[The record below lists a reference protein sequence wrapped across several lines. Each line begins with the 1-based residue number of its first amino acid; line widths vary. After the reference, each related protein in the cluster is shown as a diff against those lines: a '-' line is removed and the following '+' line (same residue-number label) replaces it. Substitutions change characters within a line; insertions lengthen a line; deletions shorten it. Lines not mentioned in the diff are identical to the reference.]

1 MKRTF
6 VLLAVLMFVG
16 GLTGVETDEEEI
28 LRNLRVIRTEQ
39 MRQAATIQNL
49 IGQLQ
54 NGSARIDSLEARTRT
69 NTQQLDSTKT
79 IIMTNIESNRHQLE
93 GEIKQS
99 RIVVS
104 ERTRTFMLVLGGAF
118 LVIAFAIAFIRSK
131 LIGQDKELFSSISET
146 RKAFDEES
154 VKLDNQ
160 LIEIAAKQLD
170 LFQRY
175 QPDTKGNTEPD
186 HSLVLKIADEI
197 TRIQQN
203 LNHMDPSIKGY
214 KQLSRATNA
223 ILDNLN
229 ANGYEIP
236 SLLGVPFDDNYN
248 MIATM
253 EMDENLEPGTKKIKR
268 VVKPM
273 VKYNGVMIQAAE
285 VYVAFN

>member
-6 VLLAVLMFVG
+6 VLLVVFMFLG
-16 GLTGVETDEEEI
+16 GLTGVETNEEEI
-28 LRNLRVIRTEQ
+28 LRNLREIRKEQ
-39 MRQAATIQNL
+39 TRQASSIQNL
-49 IGQLQ
+49 IVQLQ
-54 NGSARIDSLEARTRT
+54 SGTVRMDSLEARIRT
-69 NTQQLDSTKT
+69 NSQRLDSTKT
-79 IIMTNIESNRHQLE
+79 TIMSNIESNRHQLE
-93 GEIKQS
+93 GEIRQS
-99 RIVVS
+99 RTVVS

-118 LVIAFAIAFIRSK
+118 LAIALAIAFIRKK
-131 LIGQDKELFSSISET
+131 LIWQDKELYSSISET
-146 RKAFDEES
+146 RKAFDEKS
-154 VKLDNQ
+154 VILDNQ
-160 LIEIAAKQLD
+160 LIELAAKQLD
-170 LFQRY
+170 LYQRY
-175 QPDTKGNTEPD
+175 HPDTKGNKEPD

-203 LNHMDPSIKGY
+203 LNHMDPSIKGH

-236 SLLGVPFDDNYN
+236 PLLGVSFDDNYN

-273 VKYNGVMIQAAE
+273 VKYNGLMIQAAE

>member
-6 VLLAVLMFVG
+6 VLLVVFMFLG
-16 GLTGVETDEEEI
+16 GLTGVETNEEEI
-28 LRNLRVIRTEQ
+28 LRNLREIRKEQ
-39 MRQAATIQNL
+39 TRQASSIQNL
-49 IGQLQ
+49 IVQLQ
-54 NGSARIDSLEARTRT
+54 SGTVRMDSLEARIRT
-69 NTQQLDSTKT
+69 NSQRLDSTKT
-79 IIMTNIESNRHQLE
+79 TIMSNIESNRHQLE
-93 GEIKQS
+93 GEIRQS
-99 RIVVS
+99 RTVVS

-118 LVIAFAIAFIRSK
+118 LAIALAIAFIRKK
-131 LIGQDKELFSSISET
+131 LIWQDKELYSSISET
-146 RKAFDEES
+146 RKAFDEKS
-154 VKLDNQ
+154 VILDNQ
-160 LIEIAAKQLD
+160 LIELAAKQLD
-170 LFQRY
+170 LYQRY
-175 QPDTKGNTEPD
+175 HPDTKGNKEPD

-203 LNHMDPSIKGY
+203 LNHMDPSIKGH

-236 SLLGVPFDDNYN
+236 PLLGVSFDDNYN